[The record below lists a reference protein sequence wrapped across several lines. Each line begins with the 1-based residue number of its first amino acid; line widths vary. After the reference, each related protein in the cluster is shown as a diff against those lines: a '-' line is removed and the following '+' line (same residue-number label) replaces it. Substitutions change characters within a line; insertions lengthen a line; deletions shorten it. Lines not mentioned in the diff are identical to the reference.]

1 MELGLR
7 MVEEAAA
14 ASGLDDARRLALAH
28 CVLCHHGADARP
40 GRRFA
45 LARGARAVRLN
56 ALDAA
61 IKGALEHG
69 VGHDA
74 PAPDGR

>member
-1 MELGLR
+1 
-7 MVEEAAA
+7 MVEDAAA
-14 ASGLDDARRLALAH
+14 A
-28 CVLCHHGADARP
+28 P
-40 GRRFA
+40 GSTT
-45 LARGARAVRLN
+45 RGAWRSRTACSATTAPTRSRSGASRCPRRVALYRLN

-61 IKGALEHG
+61 VKGAIEHG

>member
-1 MELGLR
+1 
-7 MVEEAAA
+7 MVEDAADA
-14 ASGLDDARRLALAH
+14 AGLDDARRLALAA
-28 CVLCHHGADARP
+28 LRARP
-40 GRRFA
+40 PRRRRAARSGGSPCPRRVA
-45 LARGARAVRLN
+45 LFRIN

-61 IKGALEHG
+61 IKGAIEHG